1 MRLGSLSQKCFESNT
16 KCGRCDKKGRCNIA
30 APFGTG
36 GRFGM
41 AAAYRVAAPSI
52 RIVPWAA
59 LASCWPLPQQ
69 FLPVSATG
77 GGRRCCTLAMFTGMD
92 IFICSSETPA
102 GVSELLF
109 HGRSHSGERHLP
121 QKPVNRFKVR
131 TNSRHAKKGLL
142 RGAAAP
148 EGQVIAAQTSK
159 LGSSFSMWILD
170 IKALCSGSV
179 NSASFTYL
187 FSTAAVR
194 TGSAMVPAP
203 PMQPPGQPMPSSR

>member
-16 KCGRCDKKGRCNIA
+16 ECGRCDKKNAAALQCPLNREDDLEWPLLIGLRHPASASCLGRHSRLAGRCPNNSSLFPPLA
-30 APFGTG
+30 AVVV
-36 GRFGM
+36 
-41 AAAYRVAAPSI
+41 VASHVQ
-52 RIVPWAA
+52 RKEY
-59 LASCWPLPQQ
+59 
-69 FLPVSATG
+69 
-77 GGRRCCTLAMFTGMD
+77 
-92 IFICSSETPA
+92 FICSSETPA

-109 HGRSHSGERHLP
+109 HGRGDVAWNGICCKNL
-121 QKPVNRFKVR
+121 RFA
-131 TNSRHAKKGLL
+131 SCKKGLL

-148 EGQVIAAQTSK
+148 EGYVIAAQTSK
-159 LGSSFSMWILD
+159 LGSSFSMWMLD

>member
-16 KCGRCDKKGRCNIA
+16 KYGKRDKKGHCNNA
-30 APFGTG
+30 AFFGQG

-41 AAAYRVAAPSI
+41 AAAC
-52 RIVPWAA
+52 A
-59 LASCWPLPQQ
+59 LAIIRGNTVYISRLSRPAGRSKRI
-69 FLPVSATG
+69 FTG
-77 GGRRCCTLAMFTGMD
+77 GDVEGNGICCKNL
-92 IFICSSETPA
+92 
-102 GVSELLF
+102 
-109 HGRSHSGERHLP
+109 
-121 QKPVNRFKVR
+121 RFA
-131 TNSRHAKKGLL
+131 SYKKGLL

-148 EGQVIAAQTSK
+148 EGYVIAAQTSK
-159 LGSSFSMWILD
+159 SGSSFSIWMLD

-187 FSTAAVR
+187 FSAAAVR

>member
-1 MRLGSLSQKCFESNT
+1 MCLGSLSQKCFESNT
-16 KCGRCDKKGRCNIA
+16 ECGRCDKKGRCGIA
-30 APFGTG
+30 ASFEPG

-69 FLPVSATG
+69 LLPVSATG
-77 GGRRCCTLAMFTGMD
+77 GGRRRCWPCSAERVFLFVVPKRLRAFRNYFFTGGGVAWNG
-92 IFICSSETPA
+92 ICCKN
-102 GVSELLF
+102 L
-109 HGRSHSGERHLP
+109 
-121 QKPVNRFKVR
+121 RFA
-131 TNSRHAKKGLL
+131 SCKKGLL

-148 EGQVIAAQTSK
+148 EGYVIAAQTSK
-159 LGSSFSMWILD
+159 LGSSFSMWMLD

>member
-1 MRLGSLSQKCFESNT
+1 MQGCREEDDLDCAPRFTGCGTQHPLRALGGTRVLLA
-16 KCGRCDKKGRCNIA
+16 A
-30 APFGTG
+30 APTTPPCF
-36 GRFGM
+36 RH
-41 AAAYRVAAPSI
+41 
-52 RIVPWAA
+52 W
-59 LASCWPLPQQ
+59 
-69 FLPVSATG
+69 
-77 GGRRCCTLAMFTGMD
+77 RRSSSLLTMFSGKS

-109 HGRSHSGERHLP
+109 HGRGVAWNGICCKNL
-121 QKPVNRFKVR
+121 RFA
-131 TNSRHAKKGLL
+131 SCKKGLL

-148 EGQVIAAQTSK
+148 EGYVIAAQTSK
-159 LGSSFSMWILD
+159 LGSSFSMWMLD

-203 PMQPPGQPMPSSR
+203 PMQPPGQPIPSSR

>member
-1 MRLGSLSQKCFESNT
+1 MCLGSLSQKCFESNT
-16 KCGRCDKKGRCNIA
+16 ECGRCDKKGRCGIA
-30 APFGTG
+30 ASFEPG

-69 FLPVSATG
+69 LLPVSATG
-77 GGRRCCTLAMFTGMD
+77 GGRRRCWPCSAERVFLFVVPNRLRAFRNYFFTGGGVAWNG
-92 IFICSSETPA
+92 ICCKN
-102 GVSELLF
+102 L
-109 HGRSHSGERHLP
+109 
-121 QKPVNRFKVR
+121 RFA
-131 TNSRHAKKGLL
+131 SCKKGLL

-148 EGQVIAAQTSK
+148 EGYVIAAQTSK
-159 LGSSFSMWILD
+159 LGSSFSMWMLD

-179 NSASFTYL
+179 NVASFTYL

-203 PMQPPGQPMPSSR
+203 PM

>member
-16 KCGRCDKKGRCNIA
+16 ECGRCDKKGRCGIA
-30 APFGTG
+30 ASFEPG

-41 AAAYRVAAPSI
+41 AAAYWVAAPSI

-69 FLPVSATG
+69 LLPVSATG
-77 GGRRCCTLAMFTGMD
+77 GGRRRCWPCSAERVFLFVVPKRLRAFRNYFFTGGGVAWNG
-92 IFICSSETPA
+92 ICCKN
-102 GVSELLF
+102 L
-109 HGRSHSGERHLP
+109 
-121 QKPVNRFKVR
+121 RFA
-131 TNSRHAKKGLL
+131 SCKKGLL

-148 EGQVIAAQTSK
+148 EGYVIAAQTSK
-159 LGSSFSMWILD
+159 LGSSFSMWMLD

-179 NSASFTYL
+179 NVASFTYL

>member
-1 MRLGSLSQKCFESNT
+1 MCLGSLSQKCFESNT
-16 KCGRCDKKGRCNIA
+16 ECGRCDKKGRCGIA
-30 APFGTG
+30 ASFEPG

-52 RIVPWAA
+52 RIMPWAA

-69 FLPVSATG
+69 LLPVSATG
-77 GGRRCCTLAMFTGMD
+77 GGRRRCWPCSAERVFLFVVPKRLRAFRNYFFTGGGVAWNG
-92 IFICSSETPA
+92 ICCKN
-102 GVSELLF
+102 L
-109 HGRSHSGERHLP
+109 
-121 QKPVNRFKVR
+121 RFA
-131 TNSRHAKKGLL
+131 SCKKGLL

-148 EGQVIAAQTSK
+148 EGYVIAAQTSK
-159 LGSSFSMWILD
+159 LGSSFSMWMLD

-179 NSASFTYL
+179 NVASFTYL

-203 PMQPPGQPMPSSR
+203 PMQPPGQPMPSSK

>member
-1 MRLGSLSQKCFESNT
+1 MCLGSLSQKCFESNT
-16 KCGRCDKKGRCNIA
+16 ECGRCDKKGRCGIA
-30 APFGTG
+30 ASFEPG

-69 FLPVSATG
+69 LLPVSATG
-77 GGRRCCTLAMFTGMD
+77 GGRRRCWPCSAERVFLFVVPKRLRAFRNYFFTGGGVAWNG
-92 IFICSSETPA
+92 ICCKN
-102 GVSELLF
+102 L
-109 HGRSHSGERHLP
+109 
-121 QKPVNRFKVR
+121 RFA
-131 TNSRHAKKGLL
+131 SCKKGLL

-148 EGQVIAAQTSK
+148 EGYVIAAQTSK
-159 LGSSFSMWILD
+159 LGSSFSMWMLD

-179 NSASFTYL
+179 NVASFTYL

>member
-1 MRLGSLSQKCFESNT
+1 MCLGSLSQKCFESNT
-16 KCGRCDKKGRCNIA
+16 ECGRCDKKGRCGIA
-30 APFGTG
+30 ASFEPG

-41 AAAYRVAAPSI
+41 AAAYWVAAPSI

-69 FLPVSATG
+69 LLPVSATG
-77 GGRRCCTLAMFTGMD
+77 GGRRRCWPCSAEKVFLFVVPKRLRAFRNYFFTGGGVAWNG
-92 IFICSSETPA
+92 ICCKN
-102 GVSELLF
+102 L
-109 HGRSHSGERHLP
+109 
-121 QKPVNRFKVR
+121 RFA
-131 TNSRHAKKGLL
+131 SCKKGLL

-148 EGQVIAAQTSK
+148 EGYVIAAQTSK
-159 LGSSFSMWILD
+159 LGSSFSMWMLD

>member
-1 MRLGSLSQKCFESNT
+1 MRPGSLSQKCFESNT
-16 KCGRCDKKGRCNIA
+16 ECGRCDKKGRCGIA
-30 APFGTG
+30 ASFEPG

-59 LASCWPLPQQ
+59 LESCWPLHQQ
-69 FLPVSATG
+69 LLPVSATG
-77 GGRRCCTLAMFTGMD
+77 GGRRRCWPCSAERVFLFVVPKRLRAFRNYFFTGGGVAWNG
-92 IFICSSETPA
+92 ICCKN
-102 GVSELLF
+102 L
-109 HGRSHSGERHLP
+109 
-121 QKPVNRFKVR
+121 RFA
-131 TNSRHAKKGLL
+131 SCKKGLL

-148 EGQVIAAQTSK
+148 EGYVIAAQTSK
-159 LGSSFSMWILD
+159 LGSSFSMWMLD

-179 NSASFTYL
+179 NVASFTYL

-203 PMQPPGQPMPSSR
+203 PMQPPGQPMPSSK

>member
-1 MRLGSLSQKCFESNT
+1 MCLGSLSQKCFESNT
-16 KCGRCDKKGRCNIA
+16 ECGRYDKKGRCGIA
-30 APFGTG
+30 ASFEPG

-69 FLPVSATG
+69 LLPVSATG
-77 GGRRCCTLAMFTGMD
+77 GGRRRCWPCSAERVFLFVVPKRLRAFRNYFFTGGGVAWNG
-92 IFICSSETPA
+92 ICCKN
-102 GVSELLF
+102 L
-109 HGRSHSGERHLP
+109 
-121 QKPVNRFKVR
+121 RFA
-131 TNSRHAKKGLL
+131 SCKKGLL

-148 EGQVIAAQTSK
+148 EGYVIAAQTSK
-159 LGSSFSMWILD
+159 LGSSFSMWMLD

-203 PMQPPGQPMPSSR
+203 PMQPPGQPMPSSK

>member
-1 MRLGSLSQKCFESNT
+1 MRLGSLSQKCCESIT
-16 KCGRCDKKGRCNIA
+16 KCGRCDKKGRCSIA
-30 APFGTG
+30 ASFEPG

-69 FLPVSATG
+69 LLPVSATG
-77 GGRRCCTLAMFTGMD
+77 GGRRRCWPCSAERVFLFVVPKRLRAFRNYFFTGGGVAWNG
-92 IFICSSETPA
+92 ICCKN
-102 GVSELLF
+102 L
-109 HGRSHSGERHLP
+109 
-121 QKPVNRFKVR
+121 RFA
-131 TNSRHAKKGLL
+131 SCKKGLL

-148 EGQVIAAQTSK
+148 EGYVIAAQTSK
-159 LGSSFSMWILD
+159 LGSSFSMWMLD

-203 PMQPPGQPMPSSR
+203 PMQPPGQPMPSSK

>member
-1 MRLGSLSQKCFESNT
+1 MTGRPCQCALAVFHKNVSNQT
-16 KCGRCDKKGRCNIA
+16 QNVEGVIKKGRCSIA
-30 APFGTG
+30 MPFEPG

-69 FLPVSATG
+69 LLPVSATG
-77 GGRRCCTLAMFTGMD
+77 GGRRRCWPCSAEKVFLFVVPKRLRAFRNYFFTGGGVAWNG
-92 IFICSSETPA
+92 ICCKN
-102 GVSELLF
+102 L
-109 HGRSHSGERHLP
+109 
-121 QKPVNRFKVR
+121 RFA
-131 TNSRHAKKGLL
+131 SCKKGLL

-148 EGQVIAAQTSK
+148 EGYVIAAQTSK
-159 LGSSFSMWILD
+159 LGSSFSMWMLD

>member
-16 KCGRCDKKGRCNIA
+16 ECGRCDKKGRCGIA
-30 APFGTG
+30 ASFEPG

-41 AAAYRVAAPSI
+41 AAAYWVAAPSI

-69 FLPVSATG
+69 LLPVSATG
-77 GGRRCCTLAMFTGMD
+77 GGRRRCWPCSAERVFLFVVPKRLRAFRNYFFTGGGVAWNG
-92 IFICSSETPA
+92 ICCKN
-102 GVSELLF
+102 L
-109 HGRSHSGERHLP
+109 
-121 QKPVNRFKVR
+121 RFA
-131 TNSRHAKKGLL
+131 SCKKGLL

-148 EGQVIAAQTSK
+148 EGYVIAAQTSK
-159 LGSSFSMWILD
+159 LGSSFSMWMLD

-179 NSASFTYL
+179 NVASFTYL

-203 PMQPPGQPMPSSR
+203 PMQPPGQPMPSSK

>member
-1 MRLGSLSQKCFESNT
+1 MCLGSLSQKCFESDT
-16 KCGRCDKKGRCNIA
+16 ECGRCDKKGRCGIA
-30 APFGTG
+30 ASFEPG

-69 FLPVSATG
+69 LLPVSATG
-77 GGRRCCTLAMFTGMD
+77 GGRRRCWPCSAERVFLFVVPKRLRAFRNYFFTGGGVAWNG
-92 IFICSSETPA
+92 ICCKN
-102 GVSELLF
+102 L
-109 HGRSHSGERHLP
+109 
-121 QKPVNRFKVR
+121 RFA
-131 TNSRHAKKGLL
+131 SCKKGLL

-148 EGQVIAAQTSK
+148 EGYVIAAQTSK
-159 LGSSFSMWILD
+159 LGSSFSMWMLD

-179 NSASFTYL
+179 NVASFTYL

-203 PMQPPGQPMPSSR
+203 PMQPPGQPMPSSK

>member
-1 MRLGSLSQKCFESNT
+1 MPFE
-16 KCGRCDKKGRCNIA
+16 
-30 APFGTG
+30 PG

-69 FLPVSATG
+69 LLPVSATD
-77 GGRRCCTLAMFTGMD
+77 GGRRRCWPCSAERVFLFVVPKRLRAFRNYFFTGGGVAWNG
-92 IFICSSETPA
+92 ICCKN
-102 GVSELLF
+102 L
-109 HGRSHSGERHLP
+109 
-121 QKPVNRFKVR
+121 RFA
-131 TNSRHAKKGLL
+131 SCKKGLL

-148 EGQVIAAQTSK
+148 EGYVIAAQTSK
-159 LGSSFSMWILD
+159 LGSSFSMWMLD

>member
-1 MRLGSLSQKCFESNT
+1 MCLGSLSQKCFESNT
-16 KCGRCDKKGRCNIA
+16 ECGRCDKKGRCGIA
-30 APFGTG
+30 ASFEPG

-69 FLPVSATG
+69 LLPVSATG
-77 GGRRCCTLAMFTGMD
+77 GGRRRCWPCSAERVFLFVVPKRLRAFRNYFFTGGGVAWNG
-92 IFICSSETPA
+92 ICCKN
-102 GVSELLF
+102 L
-109 HGRSHSGERHLP
+109 
-121 QKPVNRFKVR
+121 RFA
-131 TNSRHAKKGLL
+131 SCKKGLL

-148 EGQVIAAQTSK
+148 EGYVIAAQTSK
-159 LGSSFSMWILD
+159 LGSSFSMWMLD

-203 PMQPPGQPMPSSR
+203 PMQPPGQPIPSSR

>member
-1 MRLGSLSQKCFESNT
+1 
-16 KCGRCDKKGRCNIA
+16 
-30 APFGTG
+30 
-36 GRFGM
+36 M

-69 FLPVSATG
+69 LLPVSATG
-77 GGRRCCTLAMFTGMD
+77 GGRRCCTLAMFRGMD

-109 HGRSHSGERHLP
+109 HGRGVAWNGICCKNL
-121 QKPVNRFKVR
+121 RFA
-131 TNSRHAKKGLL
+131 SCKKGLL

-148 EGQVIAAQTSK
+148 EGYVIAAQTSK
-159 LGSSFSMWILD
+159 LGSSFSMWMLD

-203 PMQPPGQPMPSSR
+203 PMQPPGQPIPSSR

>member
-1 MRLGSLSQKCFESNT
+1 
-16 KCGRCDKKGRCNIA
+16 
-30 APFGTG
+30 
-36 GRFGM
+36 M
-41 AAAYRVAAPSI
+41 AAACA
-52 RIVPWAA
+52 
-59 LASCWPLPQQ
+59 
-69 FLPVSATG
+69 
-77 GGRRCCTLAMFTGMD
+77 LAMFSGKS

-109 HGRSHSGERHLP
+109 HGRGRSVERYLLP
-121 QKPVNRFKVR
+121 KSAIRVMQ
-131 TNSRHAKKGLL
+131 KGLL

-148 EGQVIAAQTSK
+148 EGYVIAAQTSK
-159 LGSSFSMWILD
+159 SGSSFSMWMLD

>member
-1 MRLGSLSQKCFESNT
+1 MCLGSLSQKCFESNT
-16 KCGRCDKKGRCNIA
+16 ECGRCDKKGRCGIA
-30 APFGTG
+30 ASFEPG

-69 FLPVSATG
+69 LLPVSATG
-77 GGRRCCTLAMFTGMD
+77 SGRRRCWPCSAERVFLFVVPKRLRAFRNYFFTGGGVAWNG
-92 IFICSSETPA
+92 ICCKN
-102 GVSELLF
+102 L
-109 HGRSHSGERHLP
+109 
-121 QKPVNRFKVR
+121 RFA
-131 TNSRHAKKGLL
+131 SCKKGLL

-148 EGQVIAAQTSK
+148 EGYVIAAQTSK
-159 LGSSFSMWILD
+159 LGSSFSMWMLD

-203 PMQPPGQPMPSSR
+203 PMQPPGQPMPSSK